1 MAMEITNS
9 FGNSFNGTYE
19 RIYAEPKETAVI
31 WKNND
36 AAPGN
41 SDYLHEL
48 SKLAPSVKIRVGITH
63 ASAKSGKTLT
73 INPKLIEK
81 MQNDPEFE
89 KEMKELIKGVEL
101 MTKFSESLNKAT
113 GRTTV
118 FRHGYIDENGKY
130 SHSALVRNDA
140 GYKMSAKLRE
150 ERWKASA
157 NLAKRIKEKTAKRR
171 KGLKKIDIRI

>member
-1 MAMEITNS
+1 MAMGITNNFS
-9 FGNSFNGTYE
+9 KTE
-19 RIYAEPKETAVI
+19 TKEAAVI
-31 WKNND
+31 WKNGV
-36 AAPGN
+36 AASDN
-41 SDYLHEL
+41 IDYLNEL
-48 SKLAPSVKIRVGITH
+48 SKLAPSVKFRIGITH

-73 INPKLIEK
+73 INPKLMER

-130 SHSALVRNDA
+130 SHIAIVRNEA

-150 ERWKASA
+150 ERRRASE
-157 NLAKRIKEKTAKRR
+157 NLAKRIKERTAKRKR
-171 KGLKKIDIRI
+171 ELKKIDIRI